1 MGKPSTRLD
10 WKLYLHVIKALEG
23 GYSIMFSGLS
33 IVELV
38 GFCWAFLLVWHI
50 LQSVLFF
57 TLTEIVV
64 CARCARQRSMLCVQ
78 F

>member
-1 MGKPSTRLD
+1 M
-10 WKLYLHVIKALEG
+10 HMIKALEG
-23 GYSIMFSGLS
+23 RYTVICSELN

-38 GFCWAFLLVWHI
+38 GLCWAFLLVWHV
-50 LQSVLFF
+50 LQSVLLF
-57 TLTEIVV
+57 TLSEIVV